1 MASSDLTK
9 HWSLIL
15 CLGELS
21 FFTGRGASVC
31 WADQIF
37 FTYAKGR
44 TRKNWRPAI
53 TNRWPPPLPVKNDS
67 SLKSNHLAHYVLKK
81 SLLLGHRC
89 FNFFP
94 WQDRQV
100 KFSARRNNGLADMP
114 NGRAKPSFDYN
125 NDVKTCFNT
134 YPYEGSPLLLWPMK
148 LVCVTLPAGDRLLF
162 SVLYPRCI
170 TLYGEISVSLCNR
183 WIEMWLSV
191 RLDSSLQ
198 SQDMFQVLYVST
210 NLKRKHS
217 VALSMMCHTLSNE
230 FRKIIM
236 GLYQVTNNLSWFALA
251 NPGGLTCILNHV
263 SRVSFQ

>member
-1 MASSDLTK
+1 MLN
-9 HWSLIL
+9 LVL
-15 CLGELS
+15 
-21 FFTGRGASVC
+21 
-31 WADQIF
+31 
-37 FTYAKGR
+37 
-44 TRKNWRPAI
+44 PAQK
-53 TNRWPPPLPVKNDS
+53 TNH
-67 SLKSNHLAHYVLKK
+67 HLAHYFFEKNP
-81 SLLLGHRC
+81 SFWATGGTI
-89 FNFFP
+89 FFP
-94 WQDRQV
+94 QQDRQV
-100 KFSARRNNGLADMP
+100 KFIVRLNNGLADMP
-114 NGRAKPSFDYN
+114 FGRAKPFFLTTCIYN